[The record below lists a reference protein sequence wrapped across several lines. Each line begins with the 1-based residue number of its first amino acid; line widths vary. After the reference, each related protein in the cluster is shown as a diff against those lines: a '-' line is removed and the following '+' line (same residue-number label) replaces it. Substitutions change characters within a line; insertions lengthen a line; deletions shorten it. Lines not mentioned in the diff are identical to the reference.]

1 MNARRP
7 WVRPLVPLYA
17 VGLKLA
23 QLFARKPR
31 ALARPVISVGSLS
44 AGGAGKTPVVIALAQ
59 MLREAG
65 WQPIVLSRGYGR
77 ERARRL
83 PKRVDPLQDDAATL
97 YGDEPVVV
105 AERTGA
111 PVWVDASRY
120 RAGLAALQQSA
131 ALNDHATER
140 AILLLDDGFQHRR
153 LARTLDIVL
162 VTLEDLDDA
171 LLPAGN
177 RREPLRALG
186 RADAVVVRAEE
197 AAALEARLQPLLRA
211 GMPVWQVRRSLQ
223 LPQPLRQLSAGL
235 RPIAFCGL
243 ARPEGFRA
251 MLLEAGVGL
260 METAAFPDHHRYREA
275 DTSQLCSIARSLG
288 ATGFWTTEK
297 DDVKLTAAL
306 RSQLEQVGPVAIASL
321 QATFLDN
328 AAILRTIEAAVTEAV
343 VAQTPQ
349 EMPR

>member
-7 WVRPLVPLYA
+7 WARPLVPLYA
-17 VGLKLA
+17 VGLKLV

-31 ALARPVISVGSLS
+31 ALARPVISIGSLS

-59 MLREAG
+59 LLREAG

-77 ERARRL
+77 EHTGHL
-83 PKRVDPLQDDAATL
+83 PERVDPLREDAATL
-97 YGDEPVVV
+97 YGDEPVVL

-111 PVWVDASRY
+111 PVWVAASRY

-131 ALNDHATER
+131 ALGYSAAER
-140 AILLLDDGFQHRR
+140 SIVLLDDGFQHRR
-153 LARTLDIVL
+153 LARTLDVVL

-177 RREPLRALG
+177 RREPLRALQ
-186 RADAVVVRAEE
+186 RADAVIVRSEE
-197 AAALEARLQPLLRA
+197 AAAMAERLQPLLRA
-211 GMPVWQVRRSLQ
+211 GTPVWQVQRSLQ
-223 LPQPLRQLSAGL
+223 LPQPLLQLSAGL
-235 RPIAFCGL
+235 RPIAFCAL
-243 ARPEGFRA
+243 ARPEGFRS
-251 MLLEAGVGL
+251 MLLDAGVGL

-275 DTSQLCSIARSLG
+275 DAAQLCDIAHSLG

-297 DDVKLTAAL
+297 DAVKLTPTL
-306 RSQLEQVGPVAIASL
+306 RSRLEQVGPVAVASL
-321 QATFLDN
+321 QATLLDS
-328 AAILRTIEAAVTEAV
+328 AAILRTIEAAVAEAV
-343 VAQTPQ
+343 VAHTPQ